1 MRHHVIFD
9 RTERLF
15 SRGQRALQAFDFPR
29 AAELLQRA
37 IDTDD
42 EYPHLSM
49 YLAIASA
56 EMERLEAAEA
66 LLERAVRLA
75 PSNFVFPLHLGI
87 VHLDAGH
94 PETALGHFRHAATL
108 AEGNPLVAGY
118 EAVASWDTGS
128 REALAAILPTVRDL
142 SSAFRARVLVRLEE
156 RRLGSAGPRACLKTF
171 SDHEGEPARAGWL
184 PGVKAWMARRRVRQA
199 QALVATGAFE
209 EAVTLLAKNPGWA
222 MDEPAS
228 AVLGDARTGAAAGL
242 EREVATFPDGR
253 DAGRRRARERRR
265 LLLALANLRS
275 DLADEPAAHR
285 ALARWLDSFDRSGR
299 PSREYDTAAHLLV
312 WMAEID
318 VARGEYARASRLC
331 ARAREL
337 QRLSRIEWVDAI
349 AHLGAGERRQAR
361 QRFERF
367 LDLAL
372 VRIEPEIEAW
382 LKDAA

>member
-1 MRHHVIFD
+1 MKRHVIFD

-29 AAELLQRA
+29 AAEVLQRA
-37 IDTDD
+37 IDTDG
-42 EYPHLSM
+42 EYPHLYL

-56 EMERLEAAEA
+56 EMERLEVAET
-66 LLERAVRLA
+66 LLGKAVRLA
-75 PSNFVFPLHLGI
+75 PLNFVFPLHLGI

-94 PETALGHFRHAATL
+94 PETARGHFRHAATL
-108 AEGNPLVAGY
+108 TAGNPLVAGY
-118 EAVASWDTGS
+118 EALASWDTGS
-128 REALAAILPTVRDL
+128 PEALAAVLPRVRDL
-142 SSAFRARVLVRLEE
+142 PSSFRARALVRVED

-184 PGVKAWMARRRVRQA
+184 RGVKAWMARRRVRQA
-199 QALVATGAFE
+199 RALVAAGAFE

-228 AVLGDARTGAAAGL
+228 AVLKGARTGAAAGL
-242 EREVATFPDGR
+242 EREIATFPDGR
-253 DAGRRRARERRR
+253 DTGRRRERQRRR
-265 LLLALANLRS
+265 LLLTLASLRG
-275 DLADEPAAHR
+275 DLADEPAAHP
-285 ALARWLDSFDRSGR
+285 ALAQWLDSFDRSGR
-299 PSREYDTAAHLLV
+299 PSREFDTAAHLLV

-318 VARGEYARASRLC
+318 VARAEYARASRLC

-367 LDLAL
+367 LDMTL
-372 VRIEPEIEAW
+372 VRIEPAMEAW